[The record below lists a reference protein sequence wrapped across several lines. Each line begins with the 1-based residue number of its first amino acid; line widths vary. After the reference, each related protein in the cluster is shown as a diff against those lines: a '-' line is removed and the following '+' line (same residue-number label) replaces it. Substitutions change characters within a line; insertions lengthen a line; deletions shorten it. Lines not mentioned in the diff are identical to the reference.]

1 MGEFAQLLANGLV
14 TGSILAL
21 AAVGLSLVYGT
32 LKIVNFA
39 HGDYL
44 AFGADM
50 AFLANVTWGGSMV
63 AATLFAVA
71 ATALLGVGLTGGPQG
86 PINLAGPARRPPT
99 TATAAV
105 SGGRAGPPGG
115 AARPATP
122 RPHMLLLV
130 WTVAD
135 AHRPA

>member
-1 MGEFAQLLANGLV
+1 MRQFAQLLATGLI

-44 AFGADM
+44 AFGAYM

-71 ATALLGVGLTGGPQG
+71 ATALLGVGLELVLWRPMRHRGAGVVALLITSIG
-86 PINLAGPARRPPT
+86 LALVLRHAVFLLWGPAPAVT
-99 TATAAV
+99 TPMSSRCTTSA
-105 SGGRAGPPGG
+105 
-115 AARPATP
+115 
-122 RPHMLLLV
+122 
-130 WTVAD
+130 
-135 AHRPA
+135 